1 MSTAST
7 GTLQLQVSTS
17 YRHILKLAL
26 PIFASLVVPQLNFV
40 TNNIF
45 IGQFLPGEYLGV
57 AAISGV
63 YYLIF
68 ACIGLGF
75 NNGLQALISRRA
87 GENRL
92 SAIGSLFQNAVVLST
107 IIAFICIGITYL
119 IASPLFHLV
128 LEKQEHAE
136 IAVRF
141 LHIRIWGL
149 PFLFLYQMR
158 NALLV
163 GTNNSKLLIVGTLA
177 ETVTNV
183 FFDYTLLS
191 GALGFPNMGFSGAAV
206 SSVLAE
212 IMGLVAIFGVMKAR
226 GLSSQL
232 ALFTNITFNKEEM
245 RLIMVQSTPLIL
257 QFGISLTSWELFYI
271 LIERNCTVTDLAVS
285 NAMRN
290 VFGLFGCFGWALAS
304 ASSAMVSNVIGQKK
318 NEEVIPLIHR
328 IVRIGLAVG
337 SLFFIL
343 LNLFPSFWL
352 AVYGQGDAFIQ
363 DGIPVLRVVSFV
375 MLMQPASS
383 IWLNAV
389 VGTGNSRKN
398 LYTELMAIVVYVV
411 FVWLVLEVFHL
422 SVAIG
427 WMSEWLYWIC
437 MFIPSF
443 LYMKS
448 GRWMGKMI

>member
-1 MSTAST
+1 M
-7 GTLQLQVSTS
+7 
-17 YRHILKLAL
+17 KLAL
-26 PIFASLVVPQLNFV
+26 PIFASLIIPQLNFV

-92 SAIGSLFQNAVVLST
+92 SAIGSIFQNAVVLST
-107 IIAFICIGITYL
+107 IIALFCIALTYL

-128 LEKQEHAE
+128 LGKKEHAE
-136 IAVRF
+136 IAVQF
-141 LHIRIWGL
+141 LYIRIWGL

-163 GTNNSKLLIVGTLA
+163 GTNNSKLLVVGTLA
-177 ETVTNV
+177 ETITNV

-191 GALGFPNMGFSGAAV
+191 GSLGFPNMGFSGAAI

-212 IMGLVAIFGVMKAR
+212 IVGLVAIFGVMHVR
-226 GLSSQL
+226 GLSSRL
-232 ALFTNITFNKEEM
+232 SLFKNITFNKDEM

-257 QFGISLTSWELFYI
+257 QFGISIASWELFYI
-271 LIERNCTVTDLAVS
+271 LIERNCSVNDLAVS

-304 ASSAMVSNVIGQKK
+304 TSSAMVSNVIGQRKD
-318 NEEVIPLIHR
+318 EEVIPLIHR
-328 IVRIGLAVG
+328 IVRIGFFAG
-337 SLFFIL
+337 SGFALL

-352 AVYGQGDAFIQ
+352 AIYGQGNDFIQ
-363 DGIPVLRVVSFV
+363 DGIPVLRVVSLV
-375 MLMQPASS
+375 MIVQPVSTA
-383 IWLNAV
+383 WLNAV

-398 LYTELMAIVVYVV
+398 LYTELIAIVVYVLY
-411 FVWLVLEVFHL
+411 VWLVLEVFQL
-422 SVAIG
+422 PVALG
-427 WMSEWLYWIC
+427 WMSEWLYWTC
-437 MFIPSF
+437 MFTPSF

-448 GRWMGKMI
+448 GRWKGKVI

>member
-1 MSTAST
+1 MSVATT
-7 GTLQLQVSTS
+7 RPLQLQINTG

-26 PIFASLVVPQLNFV
+26 PIFASLIVPQLNFV

-75 NNGLQALISRRA
+75 NNGLQALIARRA

-107 IIAFICIGITYL
+107 LIALLCIAVTYL

-128 LEKQEHAE
+128 LENKAHAD
-136 IAVRF
+136 IAVQF
-141 LHIRIWGL
+141 LYIRIWGL

-163 GTNNSKLLIVGTLA
+163 GTNNSRLLIVGTLA

-191 GALGFPNMGFSGAAV
+191 GSLGFPNMGFPGAAL

-212 IMGLVAIFGVMKAR
+212 IMGLVAIFGVMSAR

-232 ALFTNITFNKEEM
+232 SLFKDIAFNKDEM

-257 QFGISLTSWELFYI
+257 QFAISLASWELFYI

-304 ASSAMVSNVIGQKK
+304 ASSAMVSNVIGQGKG
-318 NEEVIPLIHR
+318 EEVIPLIHR
-328 IVRIGLAVG
+328 IVRIGLVAG
-337 SLFFIL
+337 SVFVLL
-343 LNLFPSFWL
+343 LNVFPSFWL
-352 AVYGQGDAFIQ
+352 AVYGQGDRFVE
-363 DGIPVLRVVSFV
+363 DGIPVLRVVSLV
-375 MLMQPASS
+375 MIMQPVSTT
-383 IWLNAV
+383 WLNAV

-411 FVWLVLEVFHL
+411 YVWLVLEVFHL
-422 SVAIG
+422 PVAVG
-427 WMSEWLYWIC
+427 WMSEWIYWVC
-437 MFIPSF
+437 MFTPSF
-443 LYMKS
+443 LYMRS
-448 GRWMGKMI
+448 GKWKGRVI